1 MGVGFRRFLKR
12 KSDASPARK
21 YPTGSQHDSSAS
33 QDSFSSF
40 SAPLHAPENSMSRT
54 EVTNTVRSCIQQ
66 LKSQHEEQALD
77 ALKRL
82 FALSSP
88 EDPNA
93 SFRQRNMICVVGD
106 ALLPVLFSY
115 IDSAD
120 GVYIQTALLVINNL
134 STVAEN
140 KQPLAMQGAAIL
152 ARVLARDP
160 SCHLAAIIL
169 VNLTFCDAEL
179 RRDLVLK
186 KDFLL
191 VETLALTLLTC
202 SMDEL
207 EFCSKGE
214 PALSLPADAALKEL
228 IHEND
233 LVFGI
238 CDTSPSKACY
248 PNTLKWAISALKN
261 LTRPSKYDVVAHAVL
276 DSGIVPHILRLATLK
291 ENDSEEWKL
300 IQDAA
305 LYIIVHLTAIPS
317 ARPQLREVVPSA
329 LSVLTLHQSTSE
341 VPHKALFQKVKA
353 RIAIAF
359 LCGSEG
365 HYGQPVCPRSMR
377 ENNENSVSLGRDVGS
392 CTHLFM
398 SDAEAAQLVE
408 LLANMLH
415 QRSKDGPAGYS
426 SSTFSVKYILF
437 AIRCLLT
444 QTHNQTCIAKTLA
457 LPCNA
462 LLTKALAMHLWQ
474 PEIIHLDPEA
484 AEHAIF
490 CLYLMSNH
498 GFRTPFL
505 PKEYGNDLDLKKS
518 LAAKVFHSYRK
529 RADITLAGKHAAE
542 QLLLR
547 LRYMTFQGSVSDL
560 NMTICPSTQAS
571 DYAFDPQLLNA
582 SQSVIV
588 TKLTFG
594 ACPRKDIFDRPILR
608 RRAHHENKVM
618 PVFGRDADYFPSAL
632 QAAQEFSFG
641 STKVRHVGQIDV
653 VLIANNIANSANGQK
668 TQSYSFVWN
677 WQEEIVHN
685 PNKLKKKHRSRR
697 LSSHSFMNCSSHKSR
712 SGIAKTVLSQ
722 LNLDRLC
729 FSETA

>member
-1 MGVGFRRFLKR
+1 MGVGFRRFSKR

-21 YPTGSQHDSSAS
+21 YPNGSQHDSSAS
-33 QDSFSSF
+33 QDSFSSS
-40 SAPLHAPENSMSRT
+40 SAPLHAPDYSMSRT
-54 EVTNTVRSCIQQ
+54 EVTNIVRSCIQQ

-88 EDPNA
+88 EDPSA
-93 SFRQRNMICVVGD
+93 SFRQRNMICVVGG

-140 KQPLAMQGAAIL
+140 KRPLAMQGAGIL
-152 ARVLARDP
+152 AKVLARDP

-214 PALSLPADAALKEL
+214 PALSLPADQVLKEL
-228 IHEND
+228 LNDND
-233 LVFGI
+233 LVFGV
-238 CDTSPSKACY
+238 CDTSPSKVCY

-276 DSGIVPHILRLATLK
+276 DSGIVSHILRFAALQ
-291 ENDSEEWKL
+291 ENDSEEWNL
-300 IQDAA
+300 VQDAA
-305 LYIIVHLTAIPS
+305 LYIIVHLAAIPS

-329 LSVLTLHQSTSE
+329 LSVLTLHDCTGE
-341 VPHKALFQKVKA
+341 VSDKALFQRVKA

-365 HYGQPVCPRSMR
+365 HYGQPVCPRNLR
-377 ENNENSVSLGRDVGS
+377 ENNENAVSSVRVES
-392 CTHLFM
+392 CAHLYM
-398 SDAEAAQLVE
+398 SDAEAAQLLE

-426 SSTFSVKYILF
+426 SSTFSVKYVLF

-444 QTHNQTCIAKTLA
+444 QTHNQACVAKAFA
-457 LPCNA
+457 LQCNA
-462 LLTKALAMHLWQ
+462 LFTKAIAMHLWQ
-474 PEIIHLDPEA
+474 PEVIHLDPEA

-505 PKEYGNDLDLKKS
+505 PKDYGNDSDLKKS
-518 LAAKVFHSYRK
+518 LAAKVFHSYRM

-547 LRYMTFQGSVSDL
+547 LRYMIFQGSVSDL
-560 NMTICPSTQAS
+560 NITTCLSTQAS
-571 DYAFDPQLLNA
+571 DYAFDPQLLLA
-582 SQSVIV
+582 SQLIIV
-588 TKLTFG
+588 PKLTSG

-618 PVFGRDADYFPSAL
+618 PVFGHDADCFPSAL
-632 QAAQEFSFG
+632 LAAQEFSFG

-677 WQEEIVHN
+677 WQEAIDQNHN
-685 PNKLKKKHRSRR
+685 KFKNKLRSRR
-697 LSSHSFMNCSSHKSR
+697 HSSHSFMNCSSHKSR

-729 FSETA
+729 GSETA